1 MVAVVGQDTVDV
13 RGTDGAVV
21 PHDGQDE
28 EEFLDVADAGRAL
41 GEEGGVAPGSRT
53 TKSASWPGSRV
64 PTLSSVPMAW
74 ALPGVARKKALTE
87 SSG

>member
-13 RGTDGAVV
+13 RGTHGAVV

-28 EEFLDVADAGRAL
+28 EELLDVADAGGAL
-41 GEEGGVAPGSRT
+41 GEEGVAAGSRT
-53 TKSASWPGSRV
+53 TKSASWPGSRE
-64 PTLSSVPMAW
+64 PTLSSMPMAW
-74 ALPGVARKKALTE
+74 ALPRVARKKAFTE